1 MRVLIIEDDRD
12 VSAYVRQGLMQ
23 AGWNVDVADDGRQGL
38 LLATTEKYDAL
49 VVDRMLPHVEGL
61 TLIRTLRASDN
72 TTPALILSALGEV
85 DDRVKGLQAGGDDY
99 LVKPFAFSELLAR
112 LEALVRRAKASG
124 NQNETTLSLAD
135 LEVDL
140 LKREVT
146 RGGQRIDLQP
156 REFQLL
162 EFLLRHQGQ
171 VVTRTMLLEGVW
183 NYHFDPQTN
192 VIDVHISRLRGKID
206 KGFEKPLL
214 HTVRGAGYRLSA

>member
-1 MRVLIIEDDRD
+1 LRVLIIEDDRD
-12 VSAYVRQGLMQ
+12 VSAYIRQGLMQ
-23 AGWNVDVADDGRQGL
+23 AGWNVDVANDGRQGL

-72 TTPALILSALGEV
+72 TTPVLVLSALGEV

-112 LEALVRRAKASG
+112 LEALIRRAKTAG
-124 NQNETTLSLAD
+124 NQNETTLGLAD
-135 LEVDL
+135 LEIDL
-140 LKREVT
+140 LNREVK
-146 RGGQRIDLQP
+146 RGGRSIDLQP